1 MGKMPVGEKFGTKD
15 PVTVEERLIEAAK
28 EGNIAEVERL
38 VTEEQADIDYWDDTQ
53 GSGYTALQWA
63 VQQSKAESVR
73 TLLRLGADP
82 NIQHKSGNIALQ
94 WAAHDGKVEIATMLL
109 SAGSDITLENFGGFN
124 SRDSAHHRAYDDP
137 NAPEYMLTGSKQVL
151 RMIDKVI
158 EKQKGGGAGRKR
170 KKKTT
175 TTTTTAM
182 EATSPQP
189 PPPPPQE
196 APPMRLRKRRGQPD
210 L

>member
-109 SAGSDITLENFGGFN
+109 SA
-124 SRDSAHHRAYDDP
+124 P
-137 NAPEYMLTGSKQVL
+137 VL
-151 RMIDKVI
+151 
-158 EKQKGGGAGRKR
+158 
-170 KKKTT
+170 
-175 TTTTTAM
+175 
-182 EATSPQP
+182 
-189 PPPPPQE
+189 
-196 APPMRLRKRRGQPD
+196 
-210 L
+210 